1 MKETE
6 LLTVVVDS
14 TSTRKAMGNIENR
27 LFMTYKILGAKLN
40 YNQFNYYNKESYSK
54 TIKK

>member
-14 TSTRKAMGNIENR
+14 TSARKAMGNNENR
-27 LFMTYKILGAKLN
+27 LFMTYNILDVKPT
-40 YNQFNYYNKESYSK
+40 YIQFNYYNKESYLK

>member
-6 LLTVVVDS
+6 LLTIAVDS

-27 LFMTYKILGAKLN
+27 LFITCKILDAKLN
-40 YNQFNYYNKESYSK
+40 YIQFNYYNKESYLK